1 MHSAPYKAQA
11 GNTGRA
17 CKKSKDACNTL
28 LLALKYLGQDCW
40 VLSPIPRFC
49 YNYTPHSKEKGN
61 VLTPCKLNE
70 AKNDDQSQC
79 QQFCRSKG
87 ILNTSSS
94 FHTVTVHCC
103 EEHWKKRTRRDT
115 SAFSKTNYDK
125 LVFAFHQNLNKC
137 EVSLKKKAT
146 NTFHEVHECNYMQWF
161 QDLLSSDLTESRPFQ
176 YYTSHKQPSVTEDH
190 ILTSF
195 SLKFRTLYSSSKIC
209 HIFSNKFQ
217 VLSCFVWDLK

>member
-115 SAFSKTNYDK
+115 PAFSKTNYDK

-137 EVSLKKKAT
+137 EVSLKKK
-146 NTFHEVHECNYMQWF
+146 
-161 QDLLSSDLTESRPFQ
+161 
-176 YYTSHKQPSVTEDH
+176 
-190 ILTSF
+190 
-195 SLKFRTLYSSSKIC
+195 
-209 HIFSNKFQ
+209 SNKQFPWSSRVQ
-217 VLSCFVWDLK
+217 LHAMVSGSPF